1 MKTNHSVRGIGRIR
15 VIGMCVAVAGPAAG
29 ELRLGESLASRFGQV
44 NACQSQNPTA
54 PSVGIADLMG
64 AAR

>member
-1 MKTNHSVRGIGRIR
+1 MIV
-15 VIGMCVAVAGPAAG
+15 MCVAVAGLAVG

-54 PSVGIADLMG
+54 PCIGIADLMG